1 MLAPQPVQS
10 PIQPSPGRS
19 RRTLWTV
26 LGIVGGSIVLATL
39 LFSLL
44 IAAGV
49 FVGLNAFFHTT
60 TAPVPVA
67 AHYYL
72 SIMEQNYPQAYT
84 DLDQHAQ
91 INGQSLDQ
99 HAFTTL
105 ATTTDAQEGKVSG
118 YSIDPTLQGNDSAR
132 VTITVHRGAHIY
144 EVHLQLQ
151 QKGTVWKILSA
162 DGI

>member
-1 MLAPQPVQS
+1 MVTPQQVQS
-10 PIQPSPGRS
+10 PLQLSSGRS

-26 LGIVGGSIVLATL
+26 LGIVGGSIVLAAL

-44 IAAGV
+44 VAAGV
-49 FVGLNAFFHTT
+49 FVGLNTFFHMTT
-60 TAPVPVA
+60 QPTPVA

-72 SIMEQNYPQAYT
+72 SILERQYPQAYA

-91 INGQSLDQ
+91 INGQPLDQ
-99 HAFTTL
+99 RAFTTL

-118 YSIDPTLQGNDSAR
+118 YSIDPALQGNDPAR
-132 VTITVHRGAHIY
+132 VTITVHRGARVY
-144 EVHLQLQ
+144 EVHLHLQ
-151 QKGTVWKILSA
+151 QKGTTWKIIST